1 MDSAVLSE
9 KPVTVIDSES
19 AELGADDTKGLKLA
33 LLVLS
38 IVALLCIA
46 VLVIKLKF
54 TITEVSVV
62 GNEHYT
68 TEEITQMV
76 CESDLEKNSIFL
88 YLKNRFGK
96 KEAIPFIEEMDVD
109 IVSPTAVKIT
119 VYEKAIAGYVEY
131 LGRVLYFDG
140 DGTVLESS
148 TDRIAG
154 VPFVTGLKFD
164 HMALYEPLPL
174 EDRKDVF
181 KLILSIT
188 QLLTK
193 YEIAIDRIYFG
204 KDNTITLKIG
214 YVDILLGNSD
224 YIDEKINRLRFLLP
238 ELSGLSGE
246 LHMEN
251 YTGEGN
257 RFTFERGK

>member
-1 MDSAVLSE
+1 MNSAAVSE
-9 KPVTVIDSES
+9 KPIL
-19 AELGADDTKGLKLA
+19 AEPELEELYTDDNKGLK
-33 LLVLS
+33 
-38 IVALLCIA
+38 VALLTLSLVAFFC
-46 VLVIKLKF
+46 VDFLVIKLKF
-54 TITEVSVV
+54 TITQVTVV

-76 CESDLEKNSIFL
+76 CSSDLEKNSIYL
-88 YLKNRFGK
+88 YLRNRFGK
-96 KEAIPFIEEMDVD
+96 KEEIPFIEEMDVD

-131 LGRVLYFDG
+131 LGRYLYFDR
-140 DGTVLESS
+140 DGTVVESS

-174 EDRKDVF
+174 DDRKDVF

-204 KDNTITLKIG
+204 SDNSITLKIG
-214 YVDILLGNSD
+214 YVDVLLGKSD

-238 ELSGLSGE
+238 ELSGLKGE

-257 RFTFERGK
+257 RFTFEREK